1 MFLRKPKYNC
11 KAAEYSLLFQPS
23 GEILS
28 CHYNRG
34 NILGVYPQNSISE
47 IWQGKKRK
55 RLIKSIHSGKFN
67 EGCYSCKL
75 AIEEG
80 LVHGAG
86 FNKYNYI
93 NAENSKNPI
102 SMEFQLDNICN
113 LECIMCSGE
122 YSSQIRKNRE
132 KAEPYISP
140 YDDSFVNQLERFIP
154 FLKHAAFTGGEPF
167 LFEIY
172 YKIWDKI
179 KILNPNLEIY
189 VSTNGTVLN
198 ERIKEYLED
207 LNFNITISIDSLDK
221 TNYEKIRKNAVL
233 EKTLENVDYFNNYLN
248 AKNKSLNIKC
258 LVIPQNYKDI
268 PDLIDYCNNNGINLI
283 PKTVILP
290 AFASFERSDNN
301 ELENIIK
308 LLKTGI
314 KLTETNDII
323 NNNNNRFQEII
334 DQIQSVLLQ
343 KSNIDYTNL
352 EDKSIDEL
360 KTILECKLIGV
371 RNTVPDTKTVSFYKE
386 SLLLLY
392 NSIEEEAK
400 LKSSLIGFIQAPP
413 EILIGEFSRLEIRK
427 LIERFRQSSAN
438 F

>member
-55 RLIKSIHSGKFN
+55 RLIKSIHSAKFN

-132 KAEPYISP
+132 
-140 YDDSFVNQLERFIP
+140 
-154 FLKHAAFTGGEPF
+154 
-167 LFEIY
+167 
-172 YKIWDKI
+172 
-179 KILNPNLEIY
+179 NL
-189 VSTNGTVLN
+189 
-198 ERIKEYLED
+198 
-207 LNFNITISIDSLDK
+207 
-221 TNYEKIRKNAVL
+221 
-233 EKTLENVDYFNNYLN
+233 
-248 AKNKSLNIKC
+248 
-258 LVIPQNYKDI
+258 
-268 PDLIDYCNNNGINLI
+268 
-283 PKTVILP
+283 
-290 AFASFERSDNN
+290 
-301 ELENIIK
+301 
-308 LLKTGI
+308 
-314 KLTETNDII
+314 
-323 NNNNNRFQEII
+323 
-334 DQIQSVLLQ
+334 
-343 KSNIDYTNL
+343 
-352 EDKSIDEL
+352 
-360 KTILECKLIGV
+360 
-371 RNTVPDTKTVSFYKE
+371 
-386 SLLLLY
+386 
-392 NSIEEEAK
+392 
-400 LKSSLIGFIQAPP
+400 
-413 EILIGEFSRLEIRK
+413 
-427 LIERFRQSSAN
+427 
-438 F
+438 